1 MKKIFVLTRAINQY
15 DQEGDYLVA
24 VFKKLPTEQELINLI
39 GCSKEYACHILTTG
53 GRKDK
58 EYEWFYLTLLA
69 FGSKYQEQDDY

>member
-24 VFKKLPTEQELINLI
+24 VFKKLPTEHELINLI
-39 GCSKEYACHILTTG
+39 GCNKEYARHILNTG
-53 GRKDK
+53 GRKDN
-58 EYEWFYLTLLA
+58 EYEWFYLTPLD